1 MRVKAGAP
9 MLPCHAA
16 PALDLAQLPLV
27 QGSPCRRAGR
37 AFARQCRA
45 MADASPLAAARARV
59 DALAAELAADE
70 QSEPRLVETPI
81 SWVLLARSLA
91 YKIKKPV
98 RLPFLDFTTLVARR
112 RYCDEELRLNR
123 RFAPSLYLDVVEIR
137 DSTRGASLV
146 GSGVA
151 LDVAVR
157 MRRFADGALWSERIG
172 AGSLSHADV
181 RAFAAR
187 LAAAHRSAAV
197 APSDGAFGTVAAHA
211 RIAKDSIAAIDAWQ
225 RARSGRLAEWPALG
239 EWLERECAR
248 LAPHWAARLALGH
261 VRECHGDL
269 HLANVVELDDGP
281 QAFDAIEFD
290 PMLRWIDPL
299 DDAAFLVM
307 DLLTHGRRDL
317 AFTFLDCYLE
327 ASGDHA
333 GLPALRFFLVSR
345 AFVRAQVSALCAAR
359 GIAMQSAADA
369 ADYLRLAAT
378 IAAGADP
385 RLAITHG
392 LPGSGK
398 SYVSAHLLQD
408 AGAIRVRSDVERK
421 RLFGVEP
428 LQSTRDLVPERI
440 YGQAATRRTY
450 AHLRDLAEIS
460 LRAGWPTI
468 VDAAFLRRAER
479 TAFAAL
485 ATDAAVPFA
494 IVDCRAALPLLR
506 ERVTAR
512 AADGNDPSEADV
524 VVLERLAAAAEPLT
538 ADEQARTIVVD
549 AAGPP
554 PIADIARRWQAAR

>member
-1 MRVKAGAP
+1 
-9 MLPCHAA
+9 
-16 PALDLAQLPLV
+16 
-27 QGSPCRRAGR
+27 
-37 AFARQCRA
+37 
-45 MADASPLAAARARV
+45 MADVPPVDAARARI
-59 DALAAELAADE
+59 DALAAELAAEE
-70 QSEPRLVETPI
+70 QVEPRLVETPI
-81 SWVLLARSLA
+81 SWVLLASSLA

-98 RLPFLDFTTLVARR
+98 RLPFLDFTSLAARR

-123 RFAPSLYLDVVEIR
+123 RFAPSLYLDVVEVH
-137 DSTRGASLV
+137 DSPRGASLA
-146 GSGVA
+146 GSGRV

-181 RAFAAR
+181 GAFAAR
-187 LAAAHRSAAV
+187 LAAAHRAAAV
-197 APSDGAFGTVAAHA
+197 APTGGAFGTAAAHA
-211 RIAKDSIAAIDAWQ
+211 RIAKNSIAAIDVWQ
-225 RARSGRLAEWPALG
+225 RGRSDRFAEWPALG
-239 EWLERECAR
+239 EWLERECGR
-248 LAPHWAARLALGH
+248 LAPHWATRLALGH

-269 HLANVVELDDGP
+269 HLANVVELDGEQ

-307 DLLTHGRRDL
+307 DLLAHGRRDL

-345 AFVRAQVSALCAAR
+345 AFVRAQVSALCAAD

-369 ADYLRLAAT
+369 
-378 IAAGADP
+378 

-398 SYVSAHLLQD
+398 SHVSAHLLQD

-421 RLFGVEP
+421 RMFGVEP
-428 LQSTRDLVPERI
+428 LQSSRDLVPERV

-479 TAFAAL
+479 TEFAAL
-485 ATDAAVPFA
+485 ATELAVPFA
-494 IVDCRAALPLLR
+494 IVDCHAVLPLLR
-506 ERVTAR
+506 ERVTSR

-538 ADEQARTIVVD
+538 AGEQACAIVVD
-549 AAGPP
+549 AASPP
-554 PIADIARRWQAAR
+554 PIADVARRWQAAR